1 MGREAGK
8 AGVPALRDRPH
19 LPFTATPVQLCE
31 HERSFGGRRR
41 HVEADQLG
49 PRVAVVEPELQT
61 LHLVQRLPFGGGSD
75 RQRLDTGGQPGQIDR
90 QRIVAPRLAGVP
102 HGPIR

>member
-1 MGREAGK
+1 M
-8 AGVPALRDRPH
+8 
-19 LPFTATPVQLCE
+19 
-31 HERSFGGRRR
+31 
-41 HVEADQLG
+41 
-49 PRVAVVEPELQT
+49 EPELQT

-90 QRIVAPRLAGVP
+90 QDIVAPRLAGVP